1 MIKFFSRVAVMFP
14 WFFYTLLFLD
24 SMRFLDSA
32 KVYNTETG
40 ILVKENVSR
49 EDLEDGWVRYTTR
62 SLYYRGKSKDYWMH
76 VRKVCTDR
84 KANIIDKQDY
94 CYKIDEEYIRSFN
107 RTTDTP

>member
-1 MIKFFSRVAVMFP
+1 MIKF
-14 WFFYTLLFLD
+14 LD
-24 SMRFLDSA
+24 NS

-40 ILVKENVSR
+40 VLVKENVGR

-94 CYKIDEEYIRSFN
+94 CYKIDEEYVRSFN
-107 RTTDTP
+107 RTTETP